1 MQPRV
6 DDSDGRSGLQNT
18 IALSCDNN
26 DVSKSAETNAS
37 SSFKKSCTLHIG
49 TSECAANHSQVLG
62 ALLGLCQA
70 SVDVSPAQSTTQ
82 VPSESSISS
91 WTKHF
96 SLQEL
101 TSNSAEHSIFS
112 PHSGPYPGD
121 GPTVY
126 QTIDRHF
133 AVSKEFQLPR
143 GSLPGHPNFCIQDA
157 ALAGDGP
164 SIKRDRD
171 KLDESTYVQTK
182 VSDDAFMRRLMKMR
196 HNMSQ
201 NSAKNDN
208 SSGGGGLTVP
218 VKFSKSISSKQP
230 CDSPFFISNCPQ
242 ESSCTTSDGTAPVVD
257 IHVPSVCE
265 CGTVIVGVWYRNR
278 PYYSHWFRHPRYAAL
293 RSMLEQNRCKSK
305 YRPVCGVHSCAVL
318 ASPAANK
325 DGVSSDSTPSFHDS
339 VPSGGSC
346 HDTAAIDD
354 SIATSTLPRNDFGA
368 VMSSDDLLAPKFM
381 SLLCMLQLVKHLDAV
396 GFMYPSIAPDT
407 AAPTNMKLEHV
418 KLSAHIDCERSKGFV
433 QYRWYATDVDDLV
446 KDLTSDDKITKKVVG
461 CCCLGHW
468 RRKPPGRESS
478 KSVKHYLHEF
488 LR

>member
-1 MQPRV
+1 MQPHV
-6 DDSDGRSGLQNT
+6 DDCEVHSGMQSAIALPCDDAVSNSAPTNSSVSLKEGAALQNV
-18 IALSCDNN
+18 ASEGDANN
-26 DVSKSAETNAS
+26 
-37 SSFKKSCTLHIG
+37 
-49 TSECAANHSQVLG
+49 SQVLG

-70 SVDVSPAQSTTQ
+70 SIDVPPTQSATPI
-82 VPSESSISS
+82 PSDSGISS

-112 PHSGPYPGD
+112 PHSGPFPGD

-126 QTIDRHF
+126 QTLDRHSI
-133 AVSKEFQLPR
+133 VSKELQLPR
-143 GSLPGHPNFCIQDA
+143 VSVLVHPNLTIQNA
-157 ALAGDGP
+157 T
-164 SIKRDRD
+164 
-171 KLDESTYVQTK
+171 LDESSSAVKRERDNLEEAPYFQTK
-182 VSDDAFMRRLMKMR
+182 ISDDAFMRRLMKMR

-208 SSGGGGLTVP
+208 STGSGGLTVP
-218 VKFSKSISSKQP
+218 FKFPKPISLKQP

-242 ESSCTTSDGTAPVVD
+242 ESSCNTSDGASPVVD

-278 PYYSHWFRHPRYAAL
+278 PYYTRWFRHPRYAAL

-305 YRPVCGVHSCAVL
+305 YRPVCGTHATAGL
-318 ASPAANK
+318 ASPNSNK
-325 DGVSSDSTPSFHDS
+325 DGVYSDSTPSFQDS

-346 HDTAAIDD
+346 PEPATIGDD
-354 SIATSTLPRNDFGA
+354 AATSILHHRDEFGA
-368 VMSSDDLLAPKFM
+368 VTSSDDLLAPKFM

-396 GFMYPSIAPDT
+396 GFMYPSIAADT
-407 AAPTNMKLEHV
+407 MAPSSMKLEHV

-433 QYRWYATDVDDLV
+433 QYRWYAADVDDLV
-446 KDLTSDDKITKKVVG
+446 KDLTSGDKTAKKVVG

-478 KSVKHYLHEF
+478 KSVNF
-488 LR
+488 RP